1 MGEQGQLIK
10 MSVVLFVYVNIN
22 NLILK
27 NPFVSSLFLN
37 DLLLRY
43 KMFLSELFYLE
54 LCFFCFFLL
63 MKEKLRHQE
72 NFSVIYYKGG
82 ILRCYIRCYIPVSSF
97 GSLPICIPIPALYA
111 DIPNLYAK
119 LSCC

>member
-43 KMFLSELFYLE
+43 KMFLSELF
-54 LCFFCFFLL
+54 
-63 MKEKLRHQE
+63 
-72 NFSVIYYKGG
+72 
-82 ILRCYIRCYIPVSSF
+82 F
-97 GSLPICIPIPALYA
+97 GSYVFLFFFINEREIMSSRKLFR
-111 DIPNLYAK
+111 DIL
-119 LSCC
+119 